1 MRPPRRA
8 SRSSRP
14 RDPRAGDPHRDGPGR
29 HASGGPTPGSPFP
42 GNPGP
47 VPGNGAFPPPEPY
60 GPGPSH
66 GGDPARFA
74 PPSGPRPLE
83 HERHRP
89 TAAEAPQAHGFGP
102 GDADRAMDAT
112 RAYVPEEGD
121 RLAYSPTGRTQYIP
135 ASPAGPGGPDAPGS
149 PGGPGGPGGRDF
161 WSSPPGGGPSRRRRT
176 PLIIAGAAG
185 AMALVVGAGVAVS
198 RLTSDDGKRKPTA
211 AAAPD
216 GATGGQ
222 GGAQPDATPSDT
234 PSRTPSKTPS
244 STPKAKPSSKK
255 PSSKPTSSKPGGTS
269 GGGSG
274 SSPRRSGSGGGS
286 GSGSGSG
293 SGGNGGSGSG
303 SGGGGSAT
311 ASEAA
316 VFQLTNKQRAKAG
329 CSPLRLDARLTRAA
343 RLHSQD
349 MAAHNYFSHDSQNGD
364 SPWDRIARQ
373 GYSQPGAENIAKGY
387 SDAASVMK
395 GWMNSPGH
403 RANILNCGLKALGV
417 GRADGS
423 GGTLWTQDFGWK

>member
-29 HASGGPTPGSPFP
+29 HASGGPTPGGPFP
-42 GNPGP
+42 GDPGP
-47 VPGNGAFPPPEPY
+47 GY
-60 GPGPSH
+60 GPGPGDGAFASSDPYRFGPPD
-66 GGDPARFA
+66 GGAPDRFA
-74 PPSGPRPLE
+74 PPAGPRPLE

-89 TAAEAPQAHGFGP
+89 TDAEAARAHGPGP
-102 GDADRAMDAT
+102 GGDGRPMDAT

-121 RLAYSPTGRTQYIP
+121 RLAYSPTGRTEY
-135 ASPAGPGGPDAPGS
+135 SPAGPEG

-161 WSSPPGGGPSRRRRT
+161 WASPPGGGPSRRRRT

-198 RLTSDDGKRKPTA
+198 QLTSDDGKREPTA
-211 AAAPD
+211 AAGPD
-216 GATGGQ
+216 GAVGGQ
-222 GGAQPDATPSDT
+222 GGTQPDTTPSDT

-244 STPKAKPSSKK
+244 RTPKAKPSSKK
-255 PSSKPTSSKPGGTS
+255 PSSSRPSSSKPGGTS
-269 GGGSG
+269 GSGSG
-274 SSPRRSGSGGGS
+274 SSPSKTGGGS

-293 SGGNGGSGSG
+293 SGGSGG
-303 SGGGGSAT
+303 SGGGGGTT
-311 ASEAA
+311 ASETA
-316 VFQLTNKQRAKAG
+316 VLKITNQQRAKAG
-329 CSPLRLDARLTRAA
+329 CSPLRYDARLARAA

-349 MAAHNYFSHDSQNGD
+349 MAAHNYFSHDSRNGD
-364 SPWDRIARQ
+364 SPWDRIERQ
-373 GYSQPGAENIAKGY
+373 GYTQPGAENIAKGY
-387 SDAASVMK
+387 ADAAAVMK

-417 GRADGS
+417 GRANGPS
-423 GGTLWTQDFGWK
+423 GPLWTQDFGWK